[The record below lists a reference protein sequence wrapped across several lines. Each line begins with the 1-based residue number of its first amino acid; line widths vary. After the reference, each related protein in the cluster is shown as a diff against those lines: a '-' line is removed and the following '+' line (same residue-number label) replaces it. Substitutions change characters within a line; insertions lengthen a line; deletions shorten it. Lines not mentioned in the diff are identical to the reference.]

1 MPTTI
6 FPALLIFGGR
16 DPLRSGPPLD
26 GALDGALVGALVE
39 PPSSEFEPQPA
50 AARTR
55 TPDNTSVL
63 RRTDI

>member
-1 MPTTI
+1 L
-6 FPALLIFGGR
+6 AVLILAGSA
-16 DPLRSGPPLD
+16 PLRSGPLLD
-26 GALDGALVGALVE
+26 GALAGALVGALVE

-50 AARTR
+50 AARTK